1 MVDFENP
8 DAERLYQSVGF
19 ERADVK
25 DFLGHKMW
33 HLVVRQQSTVI
44 IHIEARQLNQR
55 IKHGDSVSWSSGTY
69 KFKIILM
76 IRKAKEND
84 IPKILDL
91 LSQVNDVHAEGR
103 PDFFIK
109 GRRKYNE
116 ADLMLI
122 INDGTTSVFV
132 CEEDNDVK
140 GYAFCVIQ
148 DLSKCHNLHPDKSLY
163 IDDICVD
170 EKYRRHG
177 VGRKLYDFVMQYA
190 KNEGCFNVTLN
201 VWDKNPEARAFYENM
216 GMKVQKVCME
226 VVL

>member
-1 MVDFENP
+1 M
-8 DAERLYQSVGF
+8 
-19 ERADVK
+19 
-25 DFLGHKMW
+25 
-33 HLVVRQQSTVI
+33 
-44 IHIEARQLNQR
+44 
-55 IKHGDSVSWSSGTY
+55 TY

-84 IPKILDL
+84 IPRVLDL

-109 GRRKYNE
+109 GKRKYNE
-116 ADLMLI
+116 SDLVKI
-122 INDGTTSVFV
+122 ISDGNTPVFV

-140 GYAFCVIQ
+140 GYAFCVMQ

-163 IDDICVD
+163 VDDICVD
-170 EKYRRHG
+170 EKYRRQG
-177 VGRKLYDFVMQYA
+177 VGRKLYDFVIQYA

-201 VWDKNPEARAFYENM
+201 VWDKNPEAKAFYEDM
-216 GMKVQKVCME
+216 GMKVQKGCME

>member
-1 MVDFENP
+1 M
-8 DAERLYQSVGF
+8 
-19 ERADVK
+19 
-25 DFLGHKMW
+25 
-33 HLVVRQQSTVI
+33 
-44 IHIEARQLNQR
+44 
-55 IKHGDSVSWSSGTY
+55 TY

-76 IRKAKEND
+76 IRKAKAND
-84 IPKILDL
+84 ITRVLDL

-109 GRRKYNE
+109 GKRKYNE
-116 ADLMLI
+116 SDLVKI
-122 INDGTTSVFV
+122 IGDENTPVFV

-140 GYAFCVIQ
+140 GYAFCVMQ

-163 IDDICVD
+163 VDDICVD
-170 EKYRRHG
+170 EQYRRHG
-177 VGRKLYDFVMQYA
+177 VGRKLYDFVIQYA

-201 VWDKNPEARAFYENM
+201 VWDKNPEAKAFYEDM